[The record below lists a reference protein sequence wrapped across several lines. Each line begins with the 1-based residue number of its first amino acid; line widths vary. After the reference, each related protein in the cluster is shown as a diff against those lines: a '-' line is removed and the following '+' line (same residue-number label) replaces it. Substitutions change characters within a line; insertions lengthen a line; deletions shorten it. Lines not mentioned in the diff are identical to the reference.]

1 MAGQYTLV
9 FLAVVGLVVVVVSGW
24 KDWLKFK
31 QIEHGQQALI
41 ALSKQETERL
51 KTVVDAMQQQ

>member
-31 QIEHGQQALI
+31 QIEHDQQALI
-41 ALSKQETERL
+41 ALSRQETERL